1 MELRG
6 ARSFARQKR
15 DRLSTV
21 PELLENGEG
30 ALLGGEAGAVAEP
43 CCMVIAA
50 VRDAAVG
57 VPPGK
62 VAALHSAKRAAGAVA
77 EARLMVIAAVG
88 DAAMDMPSG
97 EGAALHGAK
106 SAAVV
111 VADAALVVIAAVGDA
126 AVNVPSGRRAALR
139 LADGDRPLDALAV
152 ASAAVMAVGGDRQR
166 QKGQSQSAEQ
176 NPFDSHD
183 GYLPK
188 FCKEAYFYD
197 SMGRPRWQDPIVQNF
212 FKSLSVIFKFSGLY

>member
-1 MELRG
+1 
-6 ARSFARQKR
+6 
-15 DRLSTV
+15 
-21 PELLENGEG
+21 
-30 ALLGGEAGAVAEP
+30 
-43 CCMVIAA
+43 
-50 VRDAAVG
+50 
-57 VPPGK
+57 
-62 VAALHSAKRAAGAVA
+62 
-77 EARLMVIAAVG
+77 
-88 DAAMDMPSG
+88 MDMPSG
-97 EGAALHGAK
+97 EGAVLHGAK

-139 LADGDRPLDALAV
+139 LADGDRPPDALAV

-188 FCKEAYFYD
+188 FCKEAYLYD